1 MLPIK
6 GGLTEAAGVTHYCAL
21 LLPDR
26 EIPLSVDME
35 RDEDDDDA
43 SSLST
48 QSYMEDDSNTGSDD
62 EGLDPMREREHTATQ
77 QQQYHHQ
84 YHYNHHDADEN
95 GNGNGNTSNQG
106 NIAQHTESLPS
117 SRSGKRADREEEM
130 EAGGEVPEI
139 VANGSDSANSSGGS
153 SNKRQCSEIPGRK
166 YI

>member
-35 RDEDDDDA
+35 RDEDDDGA

-62 EGLDPMREREHTATQ
+62 EGLDPMREHTATQ
-77 QQQYHHQ
+77 QQQCHHQ
-84 YHYNHHDADEN
+84 YHYNHSETDEN

-106 NIAQHTESLPS
+106 NIAQHTQSLPS

-139 VANGSDSANSSGGS
+139 VVNGSDSANSSGGS